1 MCHEFNRCQRTWQA
15 LWDDRMIL
23 YQRWCSFFQILVFN
37 RKMLEDSMPAS
48 AASTAVITTTAQ
60 HQQMAREIQ
69 NADFAE
75 EYFASLS
82 APAKRLI
89 EVRKIIIILHTFHFW
104 YSKTNCFL
112 RFIKSLQCLKI
123 TSRVSSLRL
132 WAKPFSPFWIFA
144 PKISIRI

>member
-1 MCHEFNRCQRTWQA
+1 
-15 LWDDRMIL
+15 
-23 YQRWCSFFQILVFN
+23 
-37 RKMLEDSMPAS
+37 MPAS

-89 EVRKIIIILHTFHFW
+89 EVRKIIIILHTFHF
-104 YSKTNCFL
+104 
-112 RFIKSLQCLKI
+112 
-123 TSRVSSLRL
+123 
-132 WAKPFSPFWIFA
+132 
-144 PKISIRI
+144 

>member
-1 MCHEFNRCQRTWQA
+1 MSEDLTG
-15 LWDDRMIL
+15 LM
-23 YQRWCSFFQILVFN
+23 RWSHDFISEMMFYFFQILVFN

-123 TSRVSSLRL
+123 TSKVSFFKIVSE
-132 WAKPFSPFWIFA
+132 AFFA
-144 PKISIRI
+144 ILNFRA